1 MIKFETWVA
10 LGSLALAVLFVLLV
24 LSFYNFL
31 IGPKGTGPQTVD
43 VDPNGVMILNVSIAG
58 VPSLILAGLVYGLAG
73 SSTGR
78 NTAFILLSSGVI
90 LIIGM
95 FAARFL
101 YTKISPTFVVTSVIL
116 VPNFFII
123 AGLGVLAL
131 GGYLLFISR
140 SADQNLE
147 RETK

>member
-31 IGPKGTGPQTVD
+31 IGPKGAGPQIE

-58 VPSLILAGLVYGLAG
+58 VPSLILAGVVYGLAG

-78 NTAFILLSSGVI
+78 NTAFILLSSGAT

-95 FAARFL
+95 FVARFFS
-101 YTKISPTFVVTSVIL
+101 TQISPTFAVTSVIL

-123 AGLGVLAL
+123 AGLGVVAL
-131 GGYLLFISR
+131 GGYLLFTSR
-140 SADQNLE
+140 SVDQNLE

>member
-1 MIKFETWVA
+1 MIKFEAWVA
-10 LGSLALAVLFVLLV
+10 IGSLALAVLFVLLV
-24 LSFYNFL
+24 LFFYNFL
-31 IGPKGTGPQTVD
+31 IGPKGTGPQVE

-78 NTAFILLSSGVI
+78 NTAFILMSSGII

-95 FAARFL
+95 FTARFL

-131 GGYLLFISR
+131 GGYLLFTSR

-147 RETK
+147 RETE